1 MQFLFLS
8 ELSQN
13 SRHTFS
19 TSINQTINKY
29 FIENWQTAA
38 KRCGIG
44 AQNVNCQDTQTCFH
58 QEEKFFWSWWLCG
71 RQAQVE

>member
-1 MQFLFLS
+1 MQSLFLS

-19 TSINQTINKY
+19 TSINQTINQY

-38 KRCGIG
+38 KPCGIG
-44 AQNVNCQDTQTCFH
+44 AFDSCTSNWLKINPGCLRQTMYSKEQHMICT
-58 QEEKFFWSWWLCG
+58 
-71 RQAQVE
+71 